1 MFASWFSRIFGSAPA
16 SHDGAALDSK
26 ADIEALIAALA
37 KRLPEDA
44 RAELRTEAH
53 LVREARPQDRAAALA
68 TLVCRAEDQLALA
81 AEDPYGF
88 RIQFRNEL
96 AQSWPRLLA
105 MDGMVIVLLPPDRQ
119 EDALCRSFLRCTLG
133 LARGIVGSA
142 GGDKLRELQAWLD
155 DGLDRGEPVPFAAG
169 QGRPS
174 NHSIIALQTACHA
187 LYDWLRGV
195 LGQRADTIFEEAYG
209 RISRHFGATEG
220 FPVVLA
226 MVPDRL
232 LTADK
237 IGLLRRNQIE
247 HMLRDRNAALER
259 AYADIQEAR
268 DTLEQRVHERTRE
281 LQAAN
286 EELARSMAALAE
298 AKAQAEQ
305 ANRAK
310 SEFLAN
316 VSHELR
322 TPLNAILGFSQVMMD
337 KKLEH
342 IAAQRFP
349 DYSRHIYDSGSHLLN
364 IINEILD
371 IAKLEAGRYELSEE
385 VIEVPELLDHCVTTS
400 GLRLDGSGL
409 AVERAIEDGVPPL
422 RADRRMLA
430 QILVNLLSNAMKFTP
445 AGGSIRIEVR
455 RNDLG
460 GLDIAVH
467 DSGVGIAE
475 TDIPLVLEPFRQV
488 RNAYRGEGGGT
499 GLGLPL
505 VVGMTKLHG
514 GEFLL
519 SSKLGRGT
527 SAVVRLP
534 PHRLLDLSGGAAAG

>member
-1 MFASWFSRIFGSAPA
+1 MLGSLFSRIFGGAAAPR
-16 SHDGAALDSK
+16 SDGAPESK
-26 ADIEALIAALA
+26 AEIEELIADLA
-37 KRLPEDA
+37 QRLPEDA

-53 LVREARPQDRAAALA
+53 LVREARPQDRAATLA

-88 RIQFRNEL
+88 RIQFRTEI
-96 AQSWPRLLA
+96 AQRWPGLVAL
-105 MDGMVIVLLPPDRQ
+105 DGMVIVLLPPDRQ
-119 EDALCRSFLRCTLG
+119 EDALCRTFLRSTLA
-133 LARGIVGSA
+133 LARGVVGAA
-142 GGDKLRELQAWLD
+142 GGDKLREVQTWLD
-155 DGLDRGEPVPFAAG
+155 DGLDRGEPVPFAAAR
-169 QGRPS
+169 GRPT

-187 LYDWLRGV
+187 LYDWLRSV
-195 LGQRADTIFEEAYG
+195 LGQRADATFEEAYR
-209 RISRHFGATEG
+209 RISRQFGATEG
-220 FPVVLA
+220 FPVILA

-259 AYADIQEAR
+259 ANAEIQDAR
-268 DTLEQRVHERTRE
+268 DTLEQRVRERTRE

-286 EELARSMAALAE
+286 EELAKSMTALAE

-305 ANRAK
+305 ANRTK

-337 KKLEH
+337 ENLKH
-342 IAAQRFP
+342 IAAERFP

-371 IAKLEAGRYELSEE
+371 IAKLEAGRTELTEE
-385 VIEVPELLDHCVTTS
+385 VIEVPELIEHCVTAS

-409 AVERAIEDGVPPL
+409 AVERAIADGLPPL
-422 RADRRMLA
+422 RADRRMLV
-430 QILVNLLSNAMKFTP
+430 QILLNLLSNAMKFTP
-445 AGGSIRIEVR
+445 SGGTVRIEAR
-455 RNDLG
+455 RNDTG

-475 TDIPLVLEPFRQV
+475 QDIPLVLEPFRQV
-488 RNAYRGEGGGT
+488 RSAYHGESGGT

-527 SAVVRLP
+527 SALVRLP
-534 PHRLLDLSGGAAAG
+534 AHRLLDLSDGAAAS